1 MKKIL
6 AIILTVAMATTLLCS
21 TAMAASVAPVYWDL
35 EIELRKADPDN
46 VVKDG
51 VIGENEYEK
60 IDVNND
66 LLWLNYNTVI
76 EDGFGKILENS
87 AKVRESLEYY
97 FSWDEV
103 NGLNFAVRYIPLEV
117 KNDFTPD
124 ADGEYVVSNPFGAIM
139 FNAYYKDDPKY
150 TPEGKNNGCL
160 VYSWATQNTDTKD
173 LITGVYQNGYKE
185 NYTVDNICI
194 VYDESTGYVTY
205 EWSVPLDALTQEPTV
220 GGEFYIVIAAAFG
233 QGKNGQSWGAC
244 EKNHF
249 SLNLGQWG
257 FYMGQ
262 ETCTGGQAT
271 VVKISDVAV
280 GYVEP
285 TPTPTP
291 EPTPTP
297 DPATPTPAAEE
308 PAESNNTVDIVIMIV
323 EAVVIIALLAALVI
337 KKKKQ

>member
-103 NGLNFAVRYIPLEV
+103 NGLNFAVRYIPL
-117 KNDFTPD
+117 
-124 ADGEYVVSNPFGAIM
+124 
-139 FNAYYKDDPKY
+139 
-150 TPEGKNNGCL
+150 
-160 VYSWATQNTDTKD
+160 
-173 LITGVYQNGYKE
+173 
-185 NYTVDNICI
+185 
-194 VYDESTGYVTY
+194 
-205 EWSVPLDALTQEPTV
+205 
-220 GGEFYIVIAAAFG
+220 
-233 QGKNGQSWGAC
+233 
-244 EKNHF
+244 
-249 SLNLGQWG
+249 
-257 FYMGQ
+257 
-262 ETCTGGQAT
+262 
-271 VVKISDVAV
+271 
-280 GYVEP
+280 
-285 TPTPTP
+285 
-291 EPTPTP
+291 
-297 DPATPTPAAEE
+297 
-308 PAESNNTVDIVIMIV
+308 
-323 EAVVIIALLAALVI
+323 
-337 KKKKQ
+337 

>member
-1 MKKIL
+1 
-6 AIILTVAMATTLLCS
+6 
-21 TAMAASVAPVYWDL
+21 
-35 EIELRKADPDN
+35 
-46 VVKDG
+46 
-51 VIGENEYEK
+51 
-60 IDVNND
+60 
-66 LLWLNYNTVI
+66 
-76 EDGFGKILENS
+76 
-87 AKVRESLEYY
+87 
-97 FSWDEV
+97 
-103 NGLNFAVRYIPLEV
+103 
-117 KNDFTPD
+117 
-124 ADGEYVVSNPFGAIM
+124 M

-308 PAESNNTVDIVIMIV
+308 PAESNNTVDIVIMV
-323 EAVVIIALLAALVI
+323 FEAVVIIALLAALVI